1 MSGADNP
8 QGEELQLELEP
19 ASERSDS
26 FTVNLDELLAPTP
39 TSEITHPAAGIFQV
53 VVEFR
58 KDLERDAVESDC
70 DFHYYLGVAF
80 WEMGLFEEAIGE
92 FQHAYRGLEN
102 NLAYPNLVSLC
113 STAAYCFLEMELPD
127 LAVKWLE
134 KGIRAAGDDIEAE
147 IALRYDIGAALETAG
162 QRSAALTSF
171 MEVYGMNIDYRD
183 VAERIQS
190 LKSDK

>member
-1 MSGADNP
+1 MPGADNP
-8 QGEELQLELEP
+8 QGDELRLELEP
-19 ASERSDS
+19 ASERSDA
-26 FTVNLDELLAPTP
+26 FTLTLEGLLAPTP
-39 TSEITHPAAGIFQV
+39 TSEITHPAAGLFQV

-58 KDLERDAVESDC
+58 KDLERDAVESDS

-92 FQHAYRGLEN
+92 FQNAYRGVEN

-127 LAVKWLE
+127 LAVKWLQ
-134 KGIRAAGDDIEAE
+134 KGIRAAGADVEAE
-147 IALRYDIGAALETAG
+147 IALRYDIGAAMESAG
-162 QRSAALTSF
+162 HKGAALESF

-183 VAERIQS
+183 VAERIQ
-190 LKSDK
+190 